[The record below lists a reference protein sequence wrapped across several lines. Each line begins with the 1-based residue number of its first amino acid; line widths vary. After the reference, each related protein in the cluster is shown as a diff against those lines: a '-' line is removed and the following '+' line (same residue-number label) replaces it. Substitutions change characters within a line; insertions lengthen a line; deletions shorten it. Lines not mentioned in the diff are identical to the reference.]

1 MAYGDHNNPVYSS
14 TNRLAEPDKTD
25 KVSNTMLI
33 VDRDQSVLSQN
44 RAQIG
49 YSKKNDKLSETKVIR
64 KRKDRGPISDP
75 QTGYVNNR
83 SGGEDSNPY
92 KLAKIS
98 SVVKKPRENIEKVYH
113 RKNNKRP
120 LGSRPNTGD
129 LKSKSDNEEDKL
141 ERLSLTMEGKIV
153 EPGKSASY
161 DITTGKYID
170 PEKAWCMTILKKY
183 GVGGQFSETPSYAK
197 HPGVVGDGTCHRT
210 CKTCNG
216 LEDARSL
223 ICDMCEESFHM
234 SCCKPKVKSK
244 PVQDWICQ
252 TCKTKRKK
260 KGIKV
265 STNCEIESKYSY
277 LLREMLNDNTSF
289 TTQVR
294 IGKEYQADIPE
305 CTGKLSDSSVN
316 PFTGVVVSHKEK
328 ILEKE
333 LAEENLKNN
342 IWVKYWKPANALPPG
357 SKERWLQ
364 CMSTTYKKG
373 EVCSDGRKAKTDIIC
388 GKWRRAPLSEVQTE
402 KWDCSCAVVWD
413 PHHADCFVPQEL
425 ETSEIQR
432 RMEECKQELETSEI
446 VRRTD
451 KCEQEL
457 ETFEIGRCTDKYDQ
471 ELETSEIEKHMDKC

>member
-14 TNRLAEPDKTD
+14 ANRLAEPDKTE
-25 KVSNTMLI
+25 KVSNTTLI
-33 VDRDQSVLSQN
+33 ADGDQKILSQN
-44 RAQIG
+44 MAQAG
-49 YSKKNDKLSETKVIR
+49 YSKKSDKLSETKVIR
-64 KRKDRGPISDP
+64 KRKDRGPISDS
-75 QTGYVNNR
+75 QIGDMNNR
-83 SGGEDSNPY
+83 SAGENSNPY

-98 SVVKKPRENIEKVYH
+98 STVKKPRENIEKVYH
-113 RKNNKRP
+113 RKNNKRS
-120 LGSRPNTGD
+120 LVSPNTGH
-129 LKSKSDNEEDKL
+129 LKSKSDNEKDCVYNL
-141 ERLSLTMEGKIV
+141 ERLSSTTEGKMV

-161 DITTGKYID
+161 DITTGTFID
-170 PEKAWCMTILKKY
+170 PEKAWCMMILKKY
-183 GVGGQFSETPSYAK
+183 GVCGQFSQTPSYAED
-197 HPGVVGDGTCHRT
+197 PGVVGDGTCHRT
-210 CKTCNG
+210 CKTCNK
-216 LEDARSL
+216 LEDERTL

-244 PVQDWICQ
+244 PVQDWICP

-277 LLREMLNDNTSF
+277 LLREMHAGTASY

-305 CTGKLSDSSVN
+305 CTGESSLSSAN
-316 PFTGVVVSHKEK
+316 PFIGVVVSLKEK

-342 IWVKYWKPANALPPG
+342 IWVKDWKPANALPPG

-364 CMSTTYKKG
+364 CMSTIYKKG

-388 GKWRRAPLSEVQTE
+388 GKWRRAPLSEVQNE

-425 ETSEIQR
+425 ETAEIQR
-432 RMEECKQELETSEI
+432 RMEECKQLLEKMEI
-446 VRRTD
+446 QSHGGLSTG
-451 KCEQEL
+451 C
-457 ETFEIGRCTDKYDQ
+457 G
-471 ELETSEIEKHMDKC
+471 